1 MDRRTFILTLGGA
14 ALAAALPLEAAEAA
28 SWRRLGTRQVNG
40 VLDVDRIPVGARAG
54 FFKRVRL
61 RVRGGALFLHDVRVT
76 YGNGAD
82 DRLNVRKLI
91 GPGGYTRAI
100 DLRGNNRFIR
110 HVTFTYSK
118 LPIGSRRTFVE
129 LYGWR

>member
-14 ALAAALPLEAAEAA
+14 ALAAALPEAAEAA
-28 SWRRLGTRQVNG
+28 SWRHLGTERVNG
-40 VLDVDRIPVGARAG
+40 ALDVDRIPVGAGAG
-54 FFKRVRL
+54 FFKRVRI
-61 RVRGGALFLHDVRVT
+61 RVRGGALFLHDVRVR

-82 DRLNVRKLI
+82 DRLNVRRLI

-100 DLRGNNRFIR
+100 NLRGNNRFIR

-118 LPIGSRRTFVE
+118 LPNGHRPTFVD